1 MKRKNL
7 NLLLFAIP
15 IATLSACGGN
25 GGNGDGGDSG
35 TAPPPPTT
43 VSAQEDTFGL
53 AFGMAFRADTNGTPI
68 EPKDGDIIPLSLT
81 TEPVDIK

>member
-15 IATLSACGGN
+15 ISTLAACGSS
-25 GGNGDGGDSG
+25 GGGGG
-35 TAPPPPTT
+35 TPPPPPTT
-43 VSAQEDTFGL
+43 VTAQEDTFGVAFGL
-53 AFGMAFRADTNGTPI
+53 AFRTDPNGTPI

-81 TEPVDIK
+81 TEPVNIK

>member
-15 IATLSACGGN
+15 ISTLAACGGS
-25 GGNGDGGDSG
+25 GDGGS
-35 TAPPPPTT
+35 TPPSPPPPPTT